1 MIVGRHPRQCRG
13 DERHV
18 CCGIKNSDSQAVT
31 TPPSTGGADVDER
44 RRTLGAAVLIG
55 ARPLHPYRPLDRF
68 RQQRRVRRRTLMPVA
83 AVAAGAFDAMGLD
96 PTFSPPTR
104 RLARLP
110 VAHAHGFRA
119 LLLAPFQKALRLA
132 LNALRPDFACKA
144 VDR

>member
-1 MIVGRHPRQCRG
+1 MGIFQVALLPAQRASETPPIPAVPDRADASPSGQLPPRSYVELMDFVSQEFEQCRRQG
-13 DERHV
+13 L
-18 CCGIKNSDSQAVT
+18 
-31 TPPSTGGADVDER
+31 PPPCAYDLE
-44 RRTLGAAVLIG
+44 L
-55 ARPLHPYRPLDRF
+55 
-68 RQQRRVRRRTLMPVA
+68 
-83 AVAAGAFDAMGLD
+83 AMGLD